1 MGKKIIQLTE
11 SQFKNLTMSLMNEA
25 PTKPVQ
31 VTVKYKF
38 KSSYPVN
45 STDPKSF
52 LKQFSDGILAEINKT
67 PEGQQMLKSGQM
79 TLSFGKI
86 TAGAS
91 NTWGGKATAYD
102 KENNYVTDGPTGQDY
117 GSQLYKS
124 NVDLAYRRA
133 VDFRKYLFNILKTS
147 KISDSTSANVTYN
160 TMVVNTGGVKD
171 EAVTDKSKYP
181 NPGQYIEVNL
191 RFMYSKDIIPSTETV
206 PTESDSSL
214 SLTEIKPGFVITGS
228 YFCDGRNS
236 ELSPGMDDTYVSQCS
251 QLPEFKNFQE
261 VKRNN
266 RTIDKTVQAR
276 LHNRISA
283 FEIKW
288 NANTSGIKYTRPVL
302 RWTFTWSPQGKIVRV
317 ERYLYNKEYY
327 KTKDMAPRQN
337 VMANDPELLYFMGIN
352 QNEPQTG
359 GPYYERFVK
368 RYL

>member
-11 SQFKNLTMSLMNEA
+11 SQFKNLTMSLISEA
-25 PTKPVQ
+25 PTQPTQ

-38 KSSYPVN
+38 KSLYPVN
-45 STDPKSF
+45 STDPKAF

-79 TLSFGKI
+79 TLLWGKI

-91 NTWGGKATAYD
+91 NTWGGKATPYD
-102 KENNYVTDGPTGQDY
+102 KENNYVTNGPTGQDF
-117 GSQLYKS
+117 GSQLYKL

-133 VDFRKYLFNILKTS
+133 VDFRKYLFATLKTN
-147 KISDSTSANVTYN
+147 KISDNPQATITYN

-171 EAVTDKSKYP
+171 ESVTDKSKYP

-191 RFMYSKDIIPSTETV
+191 RFAYSKDIPSSDIVT
-206 PTESDSSL
+206 TESSSSL
-214 SLTEIKPGFVITGS
+214 TLTQIKPGFFITGS

-236 ELSPGMDDTYVSQCS
+236 ELSPGMDDTYKTQCS
-251 QLPEFKNFQE
+251 ELPGFQ
-261 VKRNN
+261 KYYQTKGNKQ
-266 RTIDKTVQAR
+266 TIDTALQAK
-276 LHNRISA
+276 LHRNISA

-327 KTKDMAPRQN
+327 KTKDLAQHQN
-337 VMANDPELLYFMGIN
+337 VMPNDPELLYFMGIN
-352 QNEPQTG
+352 QNQPQTG
-359 GPYYERFVK
+359 GPYYEK
-368 RYL
+368 YIKPYL